1 MESRSFADHLRS
13 LTDEAMLELFALR
26 PDLISPVPPDVASLS
41 VRLNSL
47 PSLTRA
53 VESLNAWEFQVLE
66 SCAVLTEPFAIKDVI
81 ALTHKSAA
89 AVVEKLQ
96 SLALVYGEGKE
107 LRLPSS
113 LREAIGP
120 EPARLGPPSM
130 VKLSLKKL
138 ADAPMEAAE
147 LLKKLTWSAPRG
159 TIGDSKNPPAGM
171 SWLIQEKFLIPFD
184 SRTVILPREVA
195 LHLRGGKTHQEFLHT
210 APEIAG
216 RKVSQKEVDVSAI
229 ANISTILRW
238 SEEVL
243 NFWSEEAPSALRA
256 GGLGIRDLKAISTH
270 LGVDESCAAF
280 IAELLFISG
289 LVSIDLQDEILPT
302 HAFDLWLSQTP
313 ERKWLTLTESWLITS
328 RVSGLVG
335 KGDGKNLAALGPE
348 LDRVNTARIKSLVL
362 RVLAESPGVCVTPTS
377 LNAYLTWLAPSRR
390 KNSLQEEM
398 VSWSAREAEW
408 LGLTGQGAISSFAL
422 GLLSESQS
430 LGIDAALPKPVD
442 HILIQSDN
450 TAIAPGPLVMEV
462 SQILDSIADIESRG
476 GATVFR
482 FSESSIRRGLD
493 HGRTGDDIKAFLKKT
508 SKTPIPQPLD
518 YLITDIAKRHG
529 RLRVGAA
536 NTYVRCEDPALIAEI
551 LSDKKLEALRFRKL
565 ASEVLISEVAAHE
578 VILALRAAS
587 YLPAAEAANGIILG
601 GPKSAR
607 AKAKPRPPRILGDIE
622 KPTLPMFHAALRT
635 IRAGEKSA
643 QKQST
648 LRNVANQALGQLP
661 RTTANETLDLLA
673 TFIKEQQ
680 TLSIGYA
687 DNNGAVT
694 HRIIDPINISAGTLL
709 ARDHATGEVQTFR
722 IPRIT
727 GVAAL

>member
-1 MESRSFADHLRS
+1 
-13 LTDEAMLELFALR
+13 
-26 PDLISPVPPDVASLS
+26 
-41 VRLNSL
+41 
-47 PSLTRA
+47 
-53 VESLNAWEFQVLE
+53 
-66 SCAVLTEPFAIKDVI
+66 
-81 ALTHKSAA
+81 
-89 AVVEKLQ
+89 
-96 SLALVYGEGKE
+96 
-107 LRLPSS
+107 
-113 LREAIGP
+113 
-120 EPARLGPPSM
+120 
-130 VKLSLKKL
+130 
-138 ADAPMEAAE
+138 
-147 LLKKLTWSAPRG
+147 
-159 TIGDSKNPPAGM
+159 
-171 SWLIQEKFLIPFD
+171 
-184 SRTVILPREVA
+184 
-195 LHLRGGKTHQEFLHT
+195 
-210 APEIAG
+210 
-216 RKVSQKEVDVSAI
+216 
-229 ANISTILRW
+229 
-238 SEEVL
+238 
-243 NFWSEEAPSALRA
+243 
-256 GGLGIRDLKAISTH
+256 
-270 LGVDESCAAF
+270 
-280 IAELLFISG
+280 
-289 LVSIDLQDEILPT
+289 
-302 HAFDLWLSQTP
+302 
-313 ERKWLTLTESWLITS
+313 
-328 RVSGLVG
+328 
-335 KGDGKNLAALGPE
+335 
-348 LDRVNTARIKSLVL
+348 
-362 RVLAESPGVCVTPTS
+362 
-377 LNAYLTWLAPSRR
+377 
-390 KNSLQEEM
+390 M

-476 GATVFR
+476 GATVYR

-508 SKTPIPQPLD
+508 SRTPIPQPLD

-565 ASEVLISEVAAHE
+565 ASEVLISEVDAHE